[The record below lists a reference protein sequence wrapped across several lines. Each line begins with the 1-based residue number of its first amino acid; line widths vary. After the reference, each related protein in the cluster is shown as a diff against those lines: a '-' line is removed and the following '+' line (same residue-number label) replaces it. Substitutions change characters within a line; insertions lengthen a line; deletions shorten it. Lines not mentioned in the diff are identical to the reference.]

1 MDDLA
6 PVKFKKLFWN
16 MIVSKTRSLAD
27 RVRADFPALQPT
39 IYGQPAIYLDN
50 TETLQEK
57 NLGMIVLF

>member
-1 MDDLA
+1 
-6 PVKFKKLFWN
+6 